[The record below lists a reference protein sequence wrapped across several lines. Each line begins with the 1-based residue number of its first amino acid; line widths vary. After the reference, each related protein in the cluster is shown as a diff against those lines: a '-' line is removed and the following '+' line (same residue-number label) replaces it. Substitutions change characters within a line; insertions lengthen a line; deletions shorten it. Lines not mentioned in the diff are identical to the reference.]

1 MLGERIGPSGQ
12 ENPMTRRSLFLIM
25 PAALLLAACAS
36 RGPIVDT
43 QGVDMAR
50 YQQDLSQCETYAAQV
65 NTGTEA
71 GKGAVGGAVVGAA
84 IGAIVGNSTTV
95 ARGAGVGGV
104 LGGARGAARGEG
116 EKDQVVKNCLRGR
129 GYRVLN

>member
-1 MLGERIGPSGQ
+1 MIEPEMAMIA
-12 ENPMTRRSLFLIM
+12 RSLILVLGV
-25 PAALLLAACAS
+25 AAAPGLAGCAS

-50 YQQDLSQCETYAAQV
+50 YQQDLSQCESYAAQV
-65 NTGTEA
+65 STGAEA

-104 LGGARGAARGEG
+104 AGGARGAARGEN

>member
-1 MLGERIGPSGQ
+1 
-12 ENPMTRRSLFLIM
+12 MTRRVVFIAL
-25 PAALLLAACAS
+25 PAALLLSACAS

-65 NTGTEA
+65 STGAEA

-84 IGAIVGNSTTV
+84 IGAIIGNSTTV

-104 LGGARGAARGEG
+104 AGGARGAARGEN

>member
-1 MLGERIGPSGQ
+1 MRISLLGLG
-12 ENPMTRRSLFLIM
+12 
-25 PAALLLAACAS
+25 AALLLGACAS
-36 RGPIVDT
+36 RGPIIDT

-50 YQQDLSQCETYAAQV
+50 YDQDLAQCETYAAQV
-65 NTGTEA
+65 NTGAEA
-71 GKGAVGGAVVGAA
+71 GKSAVGGAALGAVL
-84 IGAIVGNSTTV
+84 GAIIGNSSTV

-116 EKDQVVKNCLRGR
+116 EKEQVVKNCLRGR

>member
-1 MLGERIGPSGQ
+1 
-12 ENPMTRRSLFLIM
+12 MTRRPVFI
-25 PAALLLAACAS
+25 AASAVLLLAACAS
-36 RGPIVDT
+36 RGPIIDT

-50 YQQDLSQCETYAAQV
+50 YNQDLSQCETYATQV
-65 NTGTEA
+65 NTGAEA
-71 GKGAVGGAVVGAA
+71 GKGAVGGAVLGAA

-104 LGGARGAARGEG
+104 VGGARGAARGES
-116 EKDQVVKNCLRGR
+116 EKDRVVKNCLRGR